1 LRKVYKIVGTRR
13 LWLFNRTSQLIVVAN
28 GSFLVNL
35 ALVNKEHRKL
45 AQRLIDDTRLSHR
58 VVFMHADAPTRI
70 RETSGGGGDETA
82 SVLDVFSVWPLSVI
96 LIQWIIVLALFCFS
110 RWPIF
115 GPPRDPQP
123 APASDF
129 ARHIGALAESWEVT
143 RDSSFARDRWQ
154 YYQEHVRGEPGAVV
168 AKSGSRRK

>member
-1 LRKVYKIVGTRR
+1 M
-13 LWLFNRTSQLIVVAN
+13 
-28 GSFLVNL
+28 
-35 ALVNKEHRKL
+35 LVNKEHRKL

-143 RDSSFARDRWQ
+143 RDSSYARDRWQ